1 MDVVIGIAAA
11 TGIAAAETIAA
22 VAVPGTASAETT
34 AVVAVAA
41 DAAPQAAA
49 QIPATEEAMLL
60 VSAMATKPVS
70 ATAYGPV
77 MAGET
82 TVEAAADVSEH

>member
-11 TGIAAAETIAA
+11 TGIAAAETTAA

-34 AVVAVAA
+34 AVVAA

-49 QIPATEEAMLL
+49 QIPATEEAMQL

-70 ATAYGPV
+70 ATAYGPA